1 MEIVYVACTWMK
13 SCQDEE
19 EGKKVVIKNE
29 IVNSTLALFYLQ
41 TNPQVC
47 HICNERNLPNSFLE
61 IMRPIS
67 WKHVFRIRSYTF
79 LNECCRAF
87 EKNHFSVRNS
97 LTLLIINIFWATVEE
112 KCIDIVIAGMRRE
125 LST

>member
-61 IMRPIS
+61 IMRPF
-67 WKHVFRIRSYTF
+67 HE
-79 LNECCRAF
+79 NM
-87 EKNHFSVRNS
+87 FSVS
-97 LTLLIINIFWATVEE
+97 
-112 KCIDIVIAGMRRE
+112 
-125 LST
+125 

>member
-47 HICNERNLPNSFLE
+47 HISNERNLPNSFLE
-61 IMRPIS
+61 IMIHVPIS
-67 WKHVFRIRSYTF
+67 
-79 LNECCRAF
+79 
-87 EKNHFSVRNS
+87 
-97 LTLLIINIFWATVEE
+97 
-112 KCIDIVIAGMRRE
+112 
-125 LST
+125 